1 MAKEQ
6 PVDTKIGISQKYMR
20 IKDIMNRYGYSRG
33 HVSNLVKDGA
43 LPPPMVLNNVKLWP
57 AEVIEAIDRQRDK
70 EYYQQLREQGFRV
83 PDDLRLSK

>member
-33 HVSNLVKDGA
+33 HVTNLVNAGT
-43 LPPPMVLNNVKLWP
+43 LPPPMIVRNVKVWP
-57 AEVIEAIDRQRDK
+57 IEVIEAIDRQRDK
-70 EYYQQLREQGFRV
+70 TYYLQLREQGFHV
-83 PDDLRLSK
+83 PDELLQST